1 MNTLNWKSGAPKDEG
16 RYLVKGVAGMD
27 PARIFEAQVRRVAR
41 GITLFLRDI
50 DETVR
55 EKDMNNAFYVRTAQP
70 VAA

>member
-70 VAA
+70 AAA